1 MTTDRADAWGAAL
14 TEDQRWE
21 LYRAHYAHPSW
32 EAVVDW
38 AVTEF
43 AEAGLDRPTRSAY
56 YRFRQRMAERE
67 SEHRI
72 EMAITEKSRI
82 AKEMDQ
88 IGEISPELKRAF
100 EQRALESELRG
111 DHQGAEKWLTLALG
125 LGDAMNKR
133 TALEIKAQAQQRA
146 ERQLALARE
155 KFEAAE
161 ARLSAARDAMKRLN
175 EAGGLSPEARAE
187 IEKAM
192 GIL

>member
-1 MTTDRADAWGAAL
+1 MTADRIDAWGATL
-14 TEDQRWE
+14 TEEQRWE
-21 LYRAHYAHPSW
+21 LYRAHYAHSSW
-32 EAVVDW
+32 EGVADW
-38 AVTEF
+38 AE
-43 AEAGLDRPTRSAY
+43 AELGIERPTRSAY
-56 YRFRQRMAERE
+56 YRFRSRMAERE

-72 EMAITEKSRI
+72 EMAITEKNRISR
-82 AKEMDQ
+82 EMDV

-100 EQRALESELRG
+100 EQRSLESELRG

-125 LGDAMNKR
+125 LGDAMNKKA
-133 TALEIKAQAQQRA
+133 ALEIKAQAQQRA
-146 ERQLALARE
+146 ERQLDLARE

-175 EAGGLSPEARAE
+175 DSGGLSPEARAE